1 MSTESAARPGRFHEV
16 GFYHSDAEFGALIV
30 PFVEGGVAAGQPV
43 IIGYDDR
50 KAGLL
55 RSWLYDPAAVNFIA
69 DARLYATPARAI
81 ASYWKMFEEY
91 TDAGATQIR
100 IAGDVPHEGNGGR
113 FAGWDRYECA
123 ANTVWGQFPVWSR
136 CLYDATTAAS
146 RVLDIAARTHPRIV
160 LPSGQF
166 RDSGLYQ
173 DPGDFR
179 PLPSDPHPLERSAP
193 ALEMTDPLP
202 AQARRAVTS
211 IGHGQVP
218 GTVLQDLEIG
228 VTEAIGHAR
237 LHGHP
242 PVTARIWAAS
252 GRIMVHVHDT
262 SSGPGDPLAGLVPA
276 WADPRFRGA
285 ELWLIHMLDL
295 DTALIRS
302 GDGFTVQLAAGPAT
316 LPPGN
321 ASTTPAG
328 THRTVPER
336 PATRAT
342 QTGPSA
348 ARRLRPVT
356 EHGLT
361 PAGTPAALGRGGRLP
376 PGSQSLRGDR
386 PTLGRT
392 PGRCWSAPDPI
403 GSNDRGHREGQP
415 HH

>member
-242 PVTARIWAAS
+242 PRDRADL
-252 GRIMVHVHDT
+252 GRIRADHGPRPRHQLGARRPAGRTGTRMGRSQIPRSRTLAHPHARPRHRADPVRGRLYRPARRRARYLTAWQRQHDACGHASNRT
-262 SSGPGDPLAGLVPA
+262 GTPRDPGDTDRAFCSAP
-276 WADPRFRGA
+276 
-285 ELWLIHMLDL
+285 
-295 DTALIRS
+295 S
-302 GDGFTVQLAAGPAT
+302 
-316 LPPGN
+316 
-321 ASTTPAG
+321 PAG
-328 THRTVPER
+328 Y
-336 PATRAT
+336 
-342 QTGPSA
+342 
-348 ARRLRPVT
+348 
-356 EHGLT
+356 
-361 PAGTPAALGRGGRLP
+361 
-376 PGSQSLRGDR
+376 
-386 PTLGRT
+386 
-392 PGRCWSAPDPI
+392 
-403 GSNDRGHREGQP
+403 
-415 HH
+415 